1 MVSAKLKA
9 LDCVLSRKTP
19 NDAGDALGPVSRDD
33 LVTESLTRRP

>member
-19 NDAGDALGPVSRDD
+19 NDAGDALGHVCQDD
-33 LVTESLTRRP
+33 LVTKSLTRRP